1 MRVPLEDGRPLF
13 VTINTLEDGRPVEVF
28 VRLDDPE
35 LFEWVSV
42 LTVMISRALRSG
54 ESLAVIAAD
63 LMEIHSPRTN
73 HFHRGHRFPSLVS
86 RIGTV
91 LAEHAR
97 ECSSATV

>member
-1 MRVPLEDGRPLF
+1 MSGNPPRPQRLDGCTVRVPLEDGRPLF

-54 ESLAVIAAD
+54 
-63 LMEIHSPRTN
+63 
-73 HFHRGHRFPSLVS
+73 S
-86 RIGTV
+86 RW
-91 LAEHAR
+91 R
-97 ECSSATV
+97 